1 MIKIKISMTYID
13 IIFMVKIK
21 ISMTEMDKSVMI
33 IGKNHDENIYDV
45 NR

>member
-1 MIKIKISMTYID
+1 MKKISMTYID
-13 IIFMVKIK
+13 IIFMIKIK